1 MCKTDEIHE
10 SFYGLFNLRYTTI
23 IDPEDNSKSR
33 FFTNIAIGANSK
45 PSQVNPKFQCVVVVK
60 KSELDFIPPPFLNR
74 FEKYTL
80 SHRSVLET
88 VLEELP
94 PYMKTLLKII
104 YDKVCICLF
113 VCLFVCLFT
122 CLLAHSCLDTWFRQY
137 HEGHEFLRH
146 ARRDGRLSPPFG
158 FAERDLHLQ
167 ESGPFQEALRVQ
179 GHQGFSAGHA
189 AVCSEGQCR
198 LPYSNCTYVCM

>member
-1 MCKTDEIHE
+1 MHVIRLYIFFLFQVNMISQIRNCISEGETILMCKTDEIHE

-113 VCLFVCLFT
+113 VCLFVCVFT
-122 CLLAHSCLDTWFRQY
+122 CLLARSLLFR
-137 HEGHEFLRH
+137 
-146 ARRDGRLSPPFG
+146 
-158 FAERDLHLQ
+158 
-167 ESGPFQEALRVQ
+167 
-179 GHQGFSAGHA
+179 
-189 AVCSEGQCR
+189 
-198 LPYSNCTYVCM
+198 YVVSSVP